1 MPSSLKAG
9 ISLGHPPHPES
20 SNDSAAP
27 SARGARALAAA
38 PAISVNKPQ
47 QQYQRYQSRHQLQQ
61 PAQHSGGC
69 GPSRGCFRFGQHRHY
84 LSECRAVLPTPKMRF
99 PNPYVGAQAAKYPY
113 PGDYADFGS
122 GPPSPSQSAPAPL
135 DPHGLP
141 VPSESSSSLFTN
153 QATLAEC
160 KRCKGYYCTW

>member
-27 SARGARALAAA
+27 SARGARASAAA

-84 LSECRAVLPTPKMRF
+84 LSECRAVLPTPKMF
-99 PNPYVGAQAAKYPY
+99 LTHTWAHKLPSIHILETTPILGAGLLHHHSQHPRRWIRMDCPFRPSRPRAFSPTR
-113 PGDYADFGS
+113 
-122 GPPSPSQSAPAPL
+122 PP
-135 DPHGLP
+135 
-141 VPSESSSSLFTN
+141 
-153 QATLAEC
+153 
-160 KRCKGYYCTW
+160 